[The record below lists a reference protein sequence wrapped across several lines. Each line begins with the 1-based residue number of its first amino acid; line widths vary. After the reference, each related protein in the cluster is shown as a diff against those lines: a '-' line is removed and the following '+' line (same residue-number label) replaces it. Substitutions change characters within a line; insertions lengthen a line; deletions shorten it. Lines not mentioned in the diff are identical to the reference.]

1 MANGVKVGM
10 NKWTRLIGVL
20 AIVTA
25 VAIALAGCG
34 GTKEGENGTSAG
46 GDNNPVVTMEMED
59 GGIVKIELYP
69 KLAQNTVT
77 NFVWLANQGFYDGL
91 IFHRVIPGFMI
102 QGGDPEG
109 TGIGGPGYSIQG
121 EFKNNGIYNALRH
134 TRGVI
139 SMARNG
145 MSRDSAGSQFF
156 IMVADAD
163 HLDGDYAAFGRVIE
177 GMETVDRIV
186 GAETGAQDRPAVD
199 QVIKRMTV
207 DTQGIDYGE
216 PKKMSE

>member
-1 MANGVKVGM
+1 
-10 NKWTRLIGVL
+10 
-20 AIVTA
+20 
-25 VAIALAGCG
+25 
-34 GTKEGENGTSAG
+34 
-46 GDNNPVVTMEMED
+46 
-59 GGIVKIELYP
+59 
-69 KLAQNTVT
+69 
-77 NFVWLANQGFYDGL
+77 
-91 IFHRVIPGFMI
+91 
-102 QGGDPEG
+102 
-109 TGIGGPGYSIQG
+109 
-121 EFKNNGIYNALRH
+121 
-134 TRGVI
+134 
-139 SMARNG
+139 MARNG

-207 DTQGIDYGE
+207 NTQGIDYGE